1 MKRYVA
7 IQILLLI
14 CLLVTLPSLSTAED
28 GRRDGNWW
36 NIQDQSARAA
46 YIVGFFDGMTLG
58 QRFSYWSFA
67 KNKKMNACLE
77 KVLDSYTEYSS
88 KYFNNVTNG
97 QIVDGLN
104 SFYADY
110 RNRRIKIADAVWLVV
125 NGIAGTPQKELDT
138 MTESWRRNA
147 N

>member
-36 NIQDQSARAA
+36 NIQDQSARAS
-46 YIVGFFDGMTLG
+46 YIVGFFDGMILG
-58 QRFSYWSFA
+58 QRFSYWSFF
-67 KNKKMNACLE
+67 KNKKMNACSE
-77 KVLDSYTEYSS
+77 KVLDSYNEYNS
-88 KYFNNVTNG
+88 KYFNNVTNV

-110 RNRRIKIADAVWLVV
+110 RNRKIKIADAVWLVV
-125 NGIAGTPQKELDT
+125 NGIAGTSQKELDT